1 MVGGELKMM
10 YPFMTLDEESEEK
23 NTIKQGN
30 DTLNET
36 LKDRILGLVKTNA
49 SINQSVIAKELD
61 VSLATIK
68 REMKALKERGL
79 LIRKGAKKDGEWLVN
94 DLE

>member
-10 YPFMTLDEESEEK
+10 YPFMTLDEGSEEK